1 MPDDERVLLDGFLDQ
16 QRTVAVRKVHGLPDA
31 DASRE
36 VTSTGVTLLGTL
48 NHLEWDERCW
58 FGHHF
63 LGEPPPPEDTDASF
77 AVRPGDTVEAA
88 IARYRAACDESRRI
102 AAAASLD
109 ATCAIEHW
117 AFGTP
122 SLRWVL
128 LHMIEET
135 ARHAGHMDLLREQT
149 DGATGV

>member
-1 MPDDERVLLDGFLDQ
+1 MPDDERALLNGFLDQ
-16 QRTVAVRKVHGLPDA
+16 QRAVAVRKIEGLSDA

-36 VTSTGVTLLGTL
+36 VTSTGVTLLGAL

-63 LGEPPPPEDTDASF
+63 LGEPPPAEDTDGSF

-88 IARYRAACDESRRI
+88 VVRYRAACDESRRI
-102 AAAASLD
+102 TAAALLD
-109 ATCAIEHW
+109 ATCAIAHGV
-117 AFGTP
+117 FGTP

>member
-1 MPDDERVLLDGFLDQ
+1 MPDDERVLLNGFLDR
-16 QRTVAVRKVHGLPDA
+16 QRAVAVRKIEGLSDSDA
-31 DASRE
+31 ARE

-48 NHLEWDERCW
+48 KHLEWDERCW
-58 FGHHF
+58 FAHHL
-63 LGEPPPPEDTDASF
+63 LGTPPPADDGDESF
-77 AVRPGDTVEAA
+77 VIRPGDTVESVV
-88 IARYRAACDESRRI
+88 ARYGATCDESRRI
-102 AAAASLD
+102 TAATSLD
-109 ATCAIEHW
+109 EPCAIAHW

-122 SLRWVL
+122 TLRWVL